1 MVKSSAIVL
10 TCCLL
15 GALCGPTAG
24 ASETAST
31 NTVISDLVVVLV
43 EEAAITANLEGTVSE
58 LVLGEGATVTA
69 GETIVKL
76 DNRKSQ
82 IEQLLA
88 ERAARIA
95 ENQRDAKDAID
106 AAQIKVSERQQLIAE
121 HLVRSELNE
130 RQAANDLKVKAA
142 EKSELVAKNEW
153 TRAESARQN
162 FADAVSSSEI
172 EALRLAYERSQ
183 LETREAIF
191 QRQMT
196 AIEVRLDREIG
207 ETLRWQLETAKVA
220 LQAAQS
226 AGEVRVL
233 EAEIEHLKWEL
244 ATAATDDHYLRSP
257 ISGTIVSTS
266 VHVGDWLRRGQ
277 VVARVIGLNRLRVE
291 GFTSAAKAERLR
303 RANEVRVVVSQGDET
318 TIKFIGAD
326 RFVSPEMD
334 AVTGEVRL
342 WVEFENTE
350 NIVLPGSKAT
360 LEIP

>member
-1 MVKSSAIVL
+1 VVKFPAIVL
-10 TCCLL
+10 ICYLIGSLCC
-15 GALCGPTAG
+15 PTAD
-24 ASETAST
+24 ASDTASAD
-31 NTVISDLVVVLV
+31 TVIADLVVVLV
-43 EEAAITANLEGTVSE
+43 EEAAITANLDGTVSE
-58 LVLGEGATVTA
+58 LILGEGATVKA

-76 DNRKSQ
+76 DDRKSQ
-82 IEQLLA
+82 IEQSLA

-142 EKSELVAKNEW
+142 EKAELVAKNEW
-153 TRAESARQN
+153 TRAQSARQN

-191 QRQMT
+191 QREMT
-196 AIEVRLDREIG
+196 TIEVRLDREMG
-207 ETLRWQLETAKVA
+207 QTLRWQLEAANVA

-233 EAEIEHLKWEL
+233 EAEIERLKWEL
-244 ATAATDDHYLRSP
+244 ATAATDEHQLRSP
-257 ISGTIVSTS
+257 INGTIVSTS
-266 VHVGDWLRRGQ
+266 VHVGDWVRRGQ
-277 VVARVIGLNRLRVE
+277 VTARVIGLNRLRVE

-303 RANEVRVVVSQGDET
+303 RASEVRVIVSRGDET
-318 TIKFIGAD
+318 TTEFIGAE

-342 WVEFENTE
+342 WVEFENIE
-350 NIVLPGSKAT
+350 NIILPGSKAT